1 MLSSAKVRPS
11 PNYCV
16 QALRERGKGEV
27 GHGRVMPRGML
38 IPKLGKGGPSVHTRL
53 TVLLALRWIYRLA
66 KRCIRLTVFA
76 VSPPKSQR
84 PIYFT

>member
-1 MLSSAKVRPS
+1 MQTLLSAKVRPS

-38 IPKLGKGGPSVHTRL
+38 
-53 TVLLALRWIYRLA
+53 
-66 KRCIRLTVFA
+66 
-76 VSPPKSQR
+76 
-84 PIYFT
+84 